1 MQVSSSNLH
10 CKVCRKHGSSH
21 EQIAYAVFNSC
32 RQVARFAVEAYA
44 LKGVYQH
51 EDMVVNLSR
60 HAWDIVTAPPLKIVA
75 EVQGEQHIDKLN
87 TQSNNNDHDLAS
99 RAYRDQALAAGAL
112 QQGWSVL
119 WLQLG
124 DQRGR
129 KQRWTALLQQAV
141 QDVAAGEAPKLYS
154 G

>member
-1 MQVSSSNLH
+1 
-10 CKVCRKHGSSH
+10 
-21 EQIAYAVFNSC
+21 
-32 RQVARFAVEAYA
+32 
-44 LKGVYQH
+44 
-51 EDMVVNLSR
+51 MVVNLSR